1 MAFVEKVRQRQQNHF
16 FRRPESRY
24 KLDPPLTE
32 HGKVT
37 ASMTAM
43 GILRNKLPFKIIYC
57 APEMAS
63 VQTANTVSLASKK
76 KQIPIRIEPALANWR
91 GFIKFYDGPQYWE
104 SKEYYSKLGYN
115 IDLEYQEF
123 LKESEILQE
132 ESARDFLQRKLDF
145 FSKIVDENLYE
156 CVLIIGHAAT
166 VCMAADGNWDSKTQ
180 LLDIERSG
188 MPCSVHGIHL
198 GPDGEHSHLSRPTL
212 PFTPTLFDAQE
223 RAKKSM
229 VSEREKPKKR
239 YVKSFG
245 LSNDSG
251 SSEEDSSDQNTSQ

>member
-1 MAFVEKVRQRQQNHF
+1 
-16 FRRPESRY
+16 
-24 KLDPPLTE
+24 
-32 HGKVT
+32 
-37 ASMTAM
+37 
-43 GILRNKLPFKIIYC
+43 
-57 APEMAS
+57 MAS

-76 KQIPIRIEPALANWR
+76 KQVPIRIEPALANWR
-91 GFIKFYDGPQYWE
+91 GFIKSYDGPQHWE
-104 SKEYYSKLGYN
+104 SKEYVSFTYRLFVSKPIFIILGTSKMAKKYEKKANLSFLDQIEYSKLGYN

-132 ESARDFLQRKLDF
+132 ESPRDFLQRKLDF
-145 FSKIVDENLYE
+145 FSKIVDENVFE

-188 MPCSVHGIHL
+188 MPCSVHGIYL
-198 GPDGEHSHLSRPTL
+198 GPDGEHTHLSRPTL

-229 VSEREKPKKR
+229 SSEREKPPKKR

-245 LSNDSG
+245 VSNDSG
-251 SSEEDSSDQNTSQ
+251 NSEEDSSDQNTSQ